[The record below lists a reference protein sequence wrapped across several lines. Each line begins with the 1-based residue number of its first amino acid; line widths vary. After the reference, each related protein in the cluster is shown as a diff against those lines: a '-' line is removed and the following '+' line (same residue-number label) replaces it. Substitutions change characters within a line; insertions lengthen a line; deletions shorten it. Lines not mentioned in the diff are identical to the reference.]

1 MFVVPSLT
9 WDRARNLHSD
19 PAFHANVAGSIYAQ
33 PLYWHPRGSN
43 KALLLVATEQ
53 NVVYATKASAK
64 LFETFHRAPKVVAD
78 PARST

>member
-33 PLYWHPRGSN
+33 PWHPQGSN

-64 LFETFHRAPKVVAD
+64 LFETFHRAPKVAAD